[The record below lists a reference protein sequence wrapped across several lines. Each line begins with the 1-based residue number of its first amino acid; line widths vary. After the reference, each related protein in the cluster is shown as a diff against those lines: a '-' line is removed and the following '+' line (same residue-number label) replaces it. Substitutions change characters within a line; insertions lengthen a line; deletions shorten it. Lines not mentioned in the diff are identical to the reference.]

1 MTMLA
6 LRELQARFTDSLF
19 ATEDPTLLDLV
30 DDDGLDARA
39 RLAVYRHHVLTTLTA
54 TLEATYPVVCRL
66 VDRRFFGYAADA
78 FIRREPPIGPCL
90 GEYGAAFPEFLASF
104 PACGALPYLPDVARL
119 EWALHTAAQRSASAS
134 LDLARL
140 RRVDPRDM
148 AQLRFVP
155 DPSLALLASP
165 WPVDKIWKAHQE
177 GTSKELPGLQDGP
190 VCLQIHVV
198 GETVAMRVLE
208 PATFAFRDALTRG
221 LTLGEAAGSALER
234 DPSFGLPQAISELLD
249 DCVFSNFTLMTAE
262 GA

>member
-1 MTMLA
+1 MLA

-30 DDDGLDARA
+30 DGDGLDARA

-54 TLEATYPVVCRL
+54 TLEAAYPVVCRL

-78 FIRREPPIGPCL
+78 FVRRHLPTEPCL
-90 GEYGAAFPEFLASF
+90 AEYGAGFPDFLASF
-104 PACGALPYLPDVARL
+104 PACGAIPYLPDVARL
-119 EWALHTAAQRSASAS
+119 EWAVHAAAQHSDAAS

-140 RRVDPRDM
+140 RCVDPRDM

-155 DPSLALLASP
+155 DPSVVLLASP
-165 WPVDKIWKAHQE
+165 WPVDRIWKAHQE
-177 GTSKELPGLQDGP
+177 GTSEALPGLEGGA

-234 DPSFGLPQAISELLD
+234 DPSFGLQQAISELLLD
-249 DCVFSNFTLMTAE
+249 DCIFSNFTLVTEERA
-262 GA
+262 

>member
-30 DDDGLDARA
+30 DGDGLDAQA
-39 RLAVYRHHVLTTLTA
+39 RLAFYRHHVFTTLTA
-54 TLEATYPVVCRL
+54 TLEAAYPVVCRL

-90 GEYGAAFPEFLASF
+90 GEYGAAFPDFLGSF

-119 EWALHTAAQRSASAS
+119 EWAHHTAAQRSASAS

-177 GTSKELPGLQDGP
+177 GTSETLPGLQGGA
-190 VCLQIHVV
+190 VCLQVHAV

-208 PATFAFRDALTRG
+208 PATFAFRDALARG
-221 LTLGEAAGSALER
+221 LTLGEAAGLALESY
-234 DPSFGLPQAISELLD
+234 PSFDLQQAIVEVLG
-249 DCVFSNFTLMTAE
+249 DCIFNDFTLVTEE